1 MILGMQEGLEKY
13 NFQTF
18 QKSNWIWTFRVVY
31 NDQLGVSICIIIINR
46 SCCLKMANQL
56 FEM

>member
-1 MILGMQEGLEKY
+1 MQEGLEKY

-31 NDQLGVSICIIIINR
+31 NNQLGVSICIIIINR

-56 FEM
+56 FEI